1 MAVSSET
8 AQSLIEEL
16 FLMGRAFRSTLAQ
29 PEEGQLLPGAL
40 GVLVALE
47 TIGPCRQVDLANR
60 MCISPSALSRHI
72 TELVTAGYMS
82 RHADPTDGR
91 ATLVEISDNG
101 RELLHR
107 VRISRARSMR
117 KVLAD
122 WTEEEADQVCTLVHK
137 LRNSLLVHAQRSAV
151 TEQQ

>member
-40 GVLVALE
+40 GVLVVLE
-47 TIGPCRQVDLANR
+47 TIGPCRQVDLAGEMR
-60 MCISPSALSRHI
+60 ISPSALSRHI

-91 ATLVEISDNG
+91 ATLVEITDNG

-107 VRISRARSMR
+107 VRISRARSMQ

-122 WTEEEADQVCTLVHK
+122 WTDDEADQARAVVHK
-137 LRNSLLVHAQRSAV
+137 LRNSLLTHAHRSAAAG
-151 TEQQ
+151 Q